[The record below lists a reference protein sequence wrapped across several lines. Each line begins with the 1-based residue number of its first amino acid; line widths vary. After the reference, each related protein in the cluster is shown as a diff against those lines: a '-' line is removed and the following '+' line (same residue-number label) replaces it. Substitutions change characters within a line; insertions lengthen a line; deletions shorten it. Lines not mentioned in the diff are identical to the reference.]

1 MTAARRE
8 PLAGIWTAA
17 TRPLMAAMVCG
28 LEVDSPPPEFVD
40 TIAGNSSRAD
50 ANSGLISEFE
60 SVDDA

>member
-1 MTAARRE
+1 
-8 PLAGIWTAA
+8 
-17 TRPLMAAMVCG
+17 MAAMVCG